1 MNDAMS
7 IGIILGFGVGV
18 VLMGFVFY
26 TLYLQIETEFTNAIS
41 DIKKSLGYM
50 NVRFTE
56 IRNQV
61 RKDGL

>member
-26 TLYLQIETEFTNAIS
+26 TLYLQIETEFTNAVS